1 MNLISYRNVKMYKY
15 KNEYICTNIILP
27 WSTLKSNYR
36 IGVTQ
41 CVELGDHPPIC
52 YSTLPPGL
60 HTWVVFLSTTPIHS
74 VPMPPRLVS
83 TEEVARH
90 DSPDDCWLVIDNQVW
105 DVSSFAPDHPG
116 GAESMSY
123 P

>member
-1 MNLISYRNVKMYKY
+1 
-15 KNEYICTNIILP
+15 
-27 WSTLKSNYR
+27 
-36 IGVTQ
+36 
-41 CVELGDHPPIC
+41 
-52 YSTLPPGL
+52 
-60 HTWVVFLSTTPIHS
+60 
-74 VPMPPRLVS
+74 MPPRLVS